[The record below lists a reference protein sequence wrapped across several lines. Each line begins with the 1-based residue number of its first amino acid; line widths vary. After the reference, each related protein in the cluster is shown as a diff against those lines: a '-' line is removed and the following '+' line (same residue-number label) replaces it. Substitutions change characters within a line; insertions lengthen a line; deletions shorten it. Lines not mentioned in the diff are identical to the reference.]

1 MAWPSKVQSCL
12 EVNSNAWRDRWQDL
26 ISQCSQG
33 LAYEYINTIVILNI
47 IIATTVRHKILKG
60 KNIDEFDEFK
70 AILSIFSLSKFSIY
84 IVSYLL
90 LIKLRRSSSTWN
102 KIKYIS
108 EVLPKVALFT
118 CTAQGS
124 LQFPI
129 FHSHAVENFAYW
141 CIPSIFINVITSNN
155 WINI

>member
-12 EVNSNAWRDRWQDL
+12 EVNSNAWKDRWQGL

-33 LAYEYINTIVILNI
+33 LAYWVHKYYSEH
-47 IIATTVRHKILKG
+47 IIATTVRCKILTG
-60 KNIDEFDEFK
+60 KNIDKFDEFT

-141 CIPSIFINVITSNN
+141 CIPFIFINVITSNN